1 MVRQNCF
8 AYGSAAENGC
18 KVLIKRDCDKC
29 KFFKTTND
37 DEIEK
42 LNCEISIRSVYG
54 MSSKEFLDSRRTN
67 DND

>member
-8 AYGSAAENGC
+8 AYGSATENGC

-42 LNCEISIRSVYG
+42 LNGELRIRSVYG

>member
-8 AYGSAAENGC
+8 AYGSATENGC

-42 LNCEISIRSVYG
+42 LNCELRSAVCTECHQ
-54 MSSKEFLDSRRTN
+54 KNF
-67 DND
+67 

>member
-1 MVRQNCF
+1 MEMLNCF
-8 AYGSAAENGC
+8 AYGSATENGC
-18 KVLIKRDCDKC
+18 KALIKREDDKC
-29 KFFKTTND
+29 KFVETAND

-42 LNCEISIRSVYG
+42 LNCELRIRHVYG

>member
-18 KVLIKRDCDKC
+18 KVLIKRDCDNC

-42 LNCEISIRSVYG
+42 LNCELRIRRVYG
-54 MSSKEFLDSRRTN
+54 M
-67 DND
+67 

>member
-8 AYGSAAENGC
+8 AYGSATENGC
-18 KVLIKRDCDKC
+18 KVLIKRDCDNC

-42 LNCEISIRSVYG
+42 LTVSLESAVYTECHQ
-54 MSSKEFLDSRRTN
+54 KNF
-67 DND
+67 

>member
-42 LNCEISIRSVYG
+42 LNCELRIRSVYG

-67 DND
+67 END

>member
-8 AYGSAAENGC
+8 AYGSATENGC

-29 KFFKTTND
+29 KFYKTAND

-42 LNCEISIRSVYG
+42 LNCELRIRSVYG

-67 DND
+67 END

>member
-8 AYGSAAENGC
+8 AYGSATENGC
-18 KVLIKRDCDKC
+18 KVLIKRDCGNC

-42 LNCEISIRSVYG
+42 LNCELRIRRMYQ
-54 MSSKEFLDSRRTN
+54 MSSKDFLNNRRANN
-67 DND
+67 D

>member
-18 KVLIKRDCDKC
+18 KVLIKRDGDHC

-37 DEIEK
+37 DAIEK
-42 LNCEISIRSVYG
+42 LNCELRIRSVYG

-67 DND
+67 END

>member
-18 KVLIKRDCDKC
+18 KVLIKRDCDNC

-42 LNCEISIRSVYG
+42 LNCELRIRSVYG
-54 MSSKEFLDSRRTN
+54 MSSKEFLDSRRTEN
-67 DND
+67 D

>member
-8 AYGSAAENGC
+8 AYGSATENGC
-18 KVLIKRDCDKC
+18 KVLIKRDCDNC
-29 KFFKTTND
+29 KFYKTAND

-42 LNCEISIRSVYG
+42 LNCELRIRSVYG

-67 DND
+67 END

>member
-8 AYGSAAENGC
+8 AYDSLANGC
-18 KVLIKRDCDKC
+18 RVLIKRDCDKC
-29 KFFKTTND
+29 KFFKTAND

-42 LNCEISIRSVYG
+42 LNCELRIRRVYG
-54 MSSKEFLDSRRTN
+54 MSSKEFLDSRRT